1 MQFHA
6 DFSPSTKKK
15 MVSEYIKVIYWSCVR
30 SKELK
35 IDDSLKYRIDEK
47 YQDVTN

>member
-6 DFSPSTKKK
+6 DISPSTKKK
-15 MVSEYIKVIYWSCVR
+15 MVSEYIKVIYWSCVW

-35 IDDSLKYRIDEK
+35 IDESLKYKLNEK